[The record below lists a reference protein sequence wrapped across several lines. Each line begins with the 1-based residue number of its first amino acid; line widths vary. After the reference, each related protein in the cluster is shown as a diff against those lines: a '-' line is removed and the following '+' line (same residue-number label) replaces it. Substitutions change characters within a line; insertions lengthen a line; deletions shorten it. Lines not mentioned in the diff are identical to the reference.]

1 MIRTFYGPDQ
11 APDWQAMA
19 QTFPRTAK
27 GPEQPPGRNRD
38 MRTGMTGP
46 EMSGAE
52 RHRCSTALPD
62 REHDTTKD
70 ADKSIDLDR
79 VVWDPE
85 YRIAVR
91 HLFRPAK

>member
-1 MIRTFYGPDQ
+1 
-11 APDWQAMA
+11 
-19 QTFPRTAK
+19 
-27 GPEQPPGRNRD
+27 
-38 MRTGMTGP
+38 MTGP